1 MRWAQVTFG
10 NTVPSVG
17 QPNGYSIQPGDG
29 RHQPLHFVSSA
40 ADAQKTYIPL
50 GLPAHSAA
58 GWSALGHLI
67 AASSLHMH
75 CVGRFKTLVS

>member
-1 MRWAQVTFG
+1 MATAFSLEMG
-10 NTVPSVG
+10 GTSPS
-17 QPNGYSIQPGDG
+17 IC
-29 RHQPLHFVSSA
+29 LSSA
-40 ADAQKTYIPL
+40 ADALKTYIPL